1 MLIPTPLHIV
11 AVVDTTS
18 ISTQTPNSVLLPG
31 WSSWSAW
38 SDCNVAM
45 SVSVN
50 TQIRSRLCRLDRGAG
65 AILSSIEP
73 CLLLEQ
79 AGGDLE
85 VRDCESMN
93 SVTVLSSRVLEEDE
107 VFSNDISMDA
117 TVQSTASSSSIET
130 IEGNTVTLHTTMLKR
145 TTEHLN
151 GLADNTTLANGGRNN
166 TVMGE

>member
-1 MLIPTPLHIV
+1 M
-11 AVVDTTS
+11 
-18 ISTQTPNSVLLPG
+18 
-31 WSSWSAW
+31 
-38 SDCNVAM
+38 
-45 SVSVN
+45 N